1 MRDTII
7 QAFIYTHNS
16 AFIFYASSF
25 MVPWCYIHGTGGL
38 LLAAPFSTIMLSGS
52 RTLCERRRPR
62 LDLVGCPPER
72 PLVPFS
78 PPDWNVYPPARAGEA
93 QRSVLARLRD

>member
-52 RTLCERRRPR
+52 RTLCERRRPP
-62 LDLVGCPPER
+62 LDLVGCPTER
-72 PLVPFS
+72 PLVSFS
-78 PPDWNVYPPARAGEA
+78 LPVWNVYQPASAAE
-93 QRSVLARLRD
+93 SHTPVLAS